1 MGDDIP
7 SSADELTELA
17 PNRVEAVVVAAV
29 ERIPP
34 VWRDRSLVLCLSG
47 GADSSALALI
57 FSRPRLRELFPA
69 GIEALHV
76 RHGLRGEE
84 SEGDA
89 QAVRELCAR
98 TNLPLREIEAPVAT
112 GPGLEARARVARYEA
127 LRETAPRGILATA
140 HHLDDQAET
149 VVLRLSRGALGRG
162 LVGIRPWREDGI
174 WRPLLSTPRS
184 RLEEVCVEQGWTPR
198 FDSSNAD
205 RTFQRN
211 GIRLDLLPAWESD
224 APGVSRALADL
235 ARSAWELEPFL
246 ERALDRLSETISL
259 RTDHAGFALD
269 LASWPSDRPPPG
281 DDPEFGLLLERTWT
295 RSGRRPWAA
304 LHRNRLVSDVWSGA
318 VGRRSGG
325 QGEAAHF
332 GGRRLR
338 VEVSPAGRAKQA
350 ESCAISEEPR
360 NTQRTGVFC
369 KAATI
374 S

>member
-1 MGDDIP
+1 
-7 SSADELTELA
+7 
-17 PNRVEAVVVAAV
+17 
-29 ERIPP
+29 
-34 VWRDRSLVLCLSG
+34 
-47 GADSSALALI
+47 LALL
-57 FSRPRLRELFPA
+57 FSRPELRELFPA
-69 GIEALHV
+69 GVEALHV

-112 GPGLEARARVARYEA
+112 GPGLEARAREARYGA
-127 LRETAPRGILATA
+127 LRRAAPHSILATG

-149 VVLRLSRGALGRG
+149 LVLRLLRGAQARG

-174 WRPLLSTPRS
+174 WRPLLGVRRN
-184 RLEEVCVEQGWTPR
+184 RLDDLCREEGWTPR

-211 GIRLDLLPAWESD
+211 GIRLDLLPAWESET
-224 APGVSRALADL
+224 PGVACALAEL
-235 ARSAWELEPFL
+235 ARSASDLDPFL
-246 ERALDRLSETISL
+246 ERALDRLSEAVSL

-281 DDPEFGLLLERTWT
+281 DDPEFRLLLERAWT

-304 LHRNRLVSDVWSGA
+304 MHRNRLVSDVWSGA

-338 VEVSPAGRAKQA
+338 VEVSREARR
-350 ESCAISEEPR
+350 EPFR
-360 NTQRTGVFC
+360 GEG
-369 KAATI
+369 
-374 S
+374 